1 MKLEWS
7 IKDFMPKKEDI
18 MKKISRRH
26 FLAAGTAG
34 FSTLAFTGLLPATLQ
49 GSADAYEYMPPANF
63 PHSKEREVAN
73 DTIAKAPGPQILK
86 LRESVYMA
94 TGYALTNM
102 IMIETKEGLVIVDT
116 METLTGAAKV
126 MAEFR
131 KATDKPVKYVI
142 YTHNHGDHFRGTKA
156 CYGDGV
162 KVIAHSRFME
172 EVKLQEV
179 RGKSGFIRSGA
190 MFAINQPWKDRTS
203 MAFDYPAPYKSQL
216 NWDQLKPGDIIWPTD
231 TFTNRHTIRL
241 GGITFELIH
250 APGETPDQIIVGIP
264 EYGTVCCADNF
275 YASFPNLY
283 TIRGTSPRPVLD
295 WAGAQ
300 DRALAF
306 EPHILLPGHGLPIEG
321 RETIK
326 TVLTNYRD
334 AIRHVH
340 DQTLKALSE
349 FMSPE
354 AAIAAAALPPNLAN
368 LPYLKERYGYI
379 PYCVRSIYDSYVGW
393 FDGNPVNLSPLT
405 PKELGAE
412 ILTIA
417 GSADRIL
424 AHAEKAQRAGRHQ
437 AALELCEMVLEN
449 DPGNR
454 AARLMKITSLL
465 GLSNL
470 SENFPTANYYKVFAG
485 IEGMKVKG

>member
-1 MKLEWS
+1 MG
-7 IKDFMPKKEDI
+7 
-18 MKKISRRH
+18 KISRRH
-26 FLAAGTAG
+26 FLKAGTAG
-34 FSTLAFTGLLPATLQ
+34 FSTLALTGVLPAPLQ
-49 GSADAYEYMPPANF
+49 KSADAYEYTPPVNL
-63 PHSKEREVAN
+63 PYSREREVAN
-73 DTIAKAPGPQILK
+73 DAVAKSPGPQVLK
-86 LRESVYMA
+86 LRESVYIA

-102 IMIETKEGLVIVDT
+102 IMIETKEGIVIVDT
-116 METLTGAAKV
+116 TETLIGARQV

-156 CYGDGV
+156 CYGEGV
-162 KVIAHSRFME
+162 KVIAHSQFME

-179 RGKSGFIRSGA
+179 RGKSGQMRAGA
-190 MFAINQPWKDRTS
+190 MFAINQPWKDRSS
-203 MAFDYPAPYKSQL
+203 MIFDYPAPYKSQL
-216 NWDQLKPGDIIWPTD
+216 NWEQLSLADLIWPTD
-231 TFTNRHTIRL
+231 TFTDRYTIRL

-264 EYGTVCCADNF
+264 EYGVVCCADNF

-283 TIRGTSPRPVLD
+283 TIRGTSNRSALD
-295 WAGAQ
+295 WATAQ
-300 DRALAF
+300 DKALTF

-321 RETIK
+321 RETIR

-340 DQTLKALSE
+340 DQTLKAISE
-349 FMSPE
+349 FMPPE
-354 AAIAAAALPPNLAN
+354 AAIRMAALPPNLAS

-379 PYCVRSIYDSYVGW
+379 PYCVRSIYDAYVGW
-393 FDGNPVNLSPLT
+393 FDGNPVKLSPLT
-405 PKELGAE
+405 HKELGAE
-412 ILTIA
+412 ILAIA
-417 GSADRIL
+417 GSEDKIL
-424 AHAEKAQRAGRHQ
+424 AHAEKVQQAGRHQ

-454 AARLMKITSLL
+454 SARLMKITSLL

-470 SENFPTANYYKVFAG
+470 SENFPTVNYYKVFAG
-485 IEGMKVKG
+485 IERMKIR

>member
-7 IKDFMPKKEDI
+7 VKDSMPKKEEN
-18 MKKISRRH
+18 MRRISRRH
-26 FLAAGTAG
+26 FLKAGTAG
-34 FSTLAFTGLLPATLQ
+34 FSTLALTGFLPAQLPK
-49 GSADAYEYMPPANF
+49 SADAYEYTPPANL
-63 PHSKEREVAN
+63 PYSKERDVAN
-73 DTIAKAPGPQILK
+73 ENIAKSPGPQVLK
-86 LRESVYMA
+86 LREGVYIA

-116 METLTGAAKV
+116 TETLSGAQQV

-172 EVKLQEV
+172 EVKLQEA
-179 RGKSGFIRSGA
+179 RGMSGMMRAGA
-190 MFAINQPWKDRTS
+190 MFAINQPWKDRNS
-203 MAFDYPAPYKSQL
+203 MVFDYPTPYKSQL
-216 NWDQLKPGDIIWPTD
+216 NWELLNPADLIWPTD
-231 TFTNRHTIRL
+231 TFTDKYTIRL

-264 EYGTVCCADNF
+264 EYKVACCADNF

-283 TIRGTSPRPVLD
+283 TIRGTSNRPALD
-295 WAGAQ
+295 WAAAQ
-300 DRALAF
+300 DKALAF

-340 DQTLKALSE
+340 DQTLKAVSE
-349 FMSPE
+349 FLPPE
-354 AAIAAAALPPNLAN
+354 AAIRMAALPPNLAN
-368 LPYLKERYGYI
+368 LPYLRQRYGYI
-379 PYCVRSIYDSYVGW
+379 PYCVRSIYEAYVGW

-405 PKELGAE
+405 HKELGVELLA
-412 ILTIA
+412 IA
-417 GSADRIL
+417 GSADGIL
-424 AHAEKAQRAGRHQ
+424 AQVEKAQKAGRLQ

-465 GLSNL
+465 GLSIQT
-470 SENFPTANYYKVFAG
+470 ENFPTANYYKVFAG
-485 IEGMKVKG
+485 IERMKIW

>member
-1 MKLEWS
+1 ME
-7 IKDFMPKKEDI
+7 
-18 MKKISRRH
+18 KISRRH
-26 FLAAGTAG
+26 FLKAGTVG
-34 FSTLAFTGLLPATLQ
+34 VSTLALTGLQPATLKQ
-49 GSADAYEYMPPANF
+49 SADAYEYTPPQNL
-63 PHSKEREVAN
+63 PHSKERDAAN
-73 DTIAKAPGPQILK
+73 ETITKAPGPQVLK
-86 LRESVYMA
+86 LRDGVYIA

-116 METLTGAAKV
+116 TETLTGAQQM

-156 CYGDGV
+156 CYGEGV

-172 EVKLQEV
+172 EVKLQEA
-179 RGKSGFIRSGA
+179 RGKSGQLRAGA
-190 MFAINQPWKDRTS
+190 MFAINQLWNERSS
-203 MAFDYPAPYKSQL
+203 MVFDYPKPYKSPL
-216 NWDQLKPGDIIWPTD
+216 NWELLKPEDLIWPTD
-231 TFTNRHTIRL
+231 TFMDRYTIRL
-241 GGITFELIH
+241 GDITFELIH

-264 EYGTVCCADNF
+264 EYGAVCCADNF

-283 TIRGTSPRPVLD
+283 TIRGISNRPALD
-295 WAGAQ
+295 WAVAQ
-300 DRALAF
+300 DKALAF

-340 DQTLKALSE
+340 DQTLKAVSE
-349 FMSPE
+349 FLPLE
-354 AAIAAAALPPNLAN
+354 AAIRMAALPPNLAS

-379 PYCVRSIYDSYVGW
+379 PYCVRSIYEAYVGW

-405 PKELGAE
+405 HKELGVE
-412 ILTIA
+412 ILAIA
-417 GSADRIL
+417 GSADKIL
-424 AHAEKAQRAGRHQ
+424 AHAEKAQQAGRHQ
-437 AALELCEMVLEN
+437 AVLELCEMVLEN
-449 DPGNR
+449 DSGNR
-454 AARLMKITSLL
+454 SARLMKIASMLA
-465 GLSNL
+465 LSNL

-485 IEGMKVKG
+485 IEWMKI

>member
-1 MKLEWS
+1 ME
-7 IKDFMPKKEDI
+7 
-18 MKKISRRH
+18 KISRRH
-26 FLAAGTAG
+26 FLKAGTAG
-34 FSTLAFTGLLPATLQ
+34 FSTLALTSLLPAPLQ
-49 GSADAYEYMPPANF
+49 KSADAYEYTQPANL
-63 PHSKEREVAN
+63 PYSKEREVAN

-86 LRESVYMA
+86 LRESVYIS
-94 TGYALTNM
+94 TGYALANM

-116 METLTGAAKV
+116 METLTGAEQV

-142 YTHNHGDHFRGTKA
+142 YTHSHPDHFRGTKA

-162 KVIAHSRFME
+162 KVIAQSRFME

-179 RGKSGFIRSGA
+179 RGKSGIMRGA
-190 MFAINQPWKDRTS
+190 ALFAINQPWKERSS
-203 MAFDYPAPYKSQL
+203 MVFDYPAPYKSQL
-216 NWDQLKPGDIIWPTD
+216 NWDQLKPGDLIWPTD
-231 TFTNRHTIRL
+231 TFTDRHTVRL
-241 GGITFELIH
+241 GGVTFELVH
-250 APGETPDQIIVGIP
+250 APWETPDQIIVGIP
-264 EYGTVCCADNF
+264 EYGVVCCADNF

-283 TIRGTSPRPVLD
+283 TIRGTSTRPALD
-295 WAGAQ
+295 WATAQ
-300 DRALAF
+300 DKALAF

-340 DQTLKALSE
+340 DQTLKAVSE

-354 AAIAAAALPPNLAN
+354 AAIAAAALPPNLAG
-368 LPYLKERYGYI
+368 LPYLKERYGHI
-379 PYCVRSIYDSYVGW
+379 PYCVRSIYDAYVGW

-405 PKELGAE
+405 RKELGAE
-412 ILTIA
+412 ILAIA

-424 AHAEKAQRAGRHQ
+424 AQAEKAQRGGHHQ
-437 AALELCEMVLEN
+437 AALELCELVLAN

-454 AARLMKITSLL
+454 AARLMKISSLL

-470 SENFPTANYYKVFAG
+470 SQNFPTANYYKVLAG
-485 IEGMKVKG
+485 IERMKVKG

>member
-1 MKLEWS
+1 
-7 IKDFMPKKEDI
+7 

-26 FLAAGTAG
+26 LLKAGTAG
-34 FSTLAFTGLLPATLQ
+34 ISTLALTGLLPATLQ
-49 GSADAYEYMPPANF
+49 QPADAYEYTPPQNL
-63 PHSKEREVAN
+63 PHSKERDVAN
-73 DTIAKAPGPQILK
+73 ETIAKAPGPQVLK
-86 LRESVYMA
+86 LREGVYIA

-116 METLTGAAKV
+116 TETFTGAQQM

-131 KATDKPVKYVI
+131 KATDKPIKYIV

-156 CYGDGV
+156 CYGEGV
-162 KVIAHSRFME
+162 KIIAHSRFME
-172 EVKLQEV
+172 EVKLQEA
-179 RGKSGFIRSGA
+179 RGKSSFFRTGA
-190 MFAINQPWKDRTS
+190 MFAINQPWKERSS
-203 MAFDYPAPYKSQL
+203 MVFDYPKPYKSPL
-216 NWDQLKPGDIIWPTD
+216 NWELLKPGDLIWPTE
-231 TFTNRHTIRL
+231 TFADKYTIRL
-241 GGITFELIH
+241 GGITFELVH

-264 EYGTVCCADNF
+264 EYGVVCCADNF

-283 TIRGTSPRPVLD
+283 TIRGTSNRPALD
-295 WAGAQ
+295 WAAAQ
-300 DRALAF
+300 DKALAF

-340 DQTLKALSE
+340 DQTLKAIGE
-349 FMSPE
+349 FLPPE
-354 AAIAAAALPPNLAN
+354 AAIRMAALPPNLVS

-379 PYCVRSIYDSYVGW
+379 PYCVRSIYEAYVGW

-405 PKELGAE
+405 HKELGAE
-412 ILTIA
+412 ILAIA
-417 GSADRIL
+417 GAADKIL
-424 AHAEKAQRAGRHQ
+424 AHAEKAQQAGRHQ
-437 AALELCEMVLEN
+437 VALELCEMVLEN

-454 AARLMKITSLL
+454 AARLMKNTSLL

-485 IEGMKVKG
+485 IERMKI